1 MQITDYC
8 VSLQNNSDVG
18 TSTVFFLELSLFY
31 VFSCNGAKRHL
42 PFLTRQ
48 PPALPLVLRY
58 LSDVGDDDEEQ
69 RFKFILFG

>member
-1 MQITDYC
+1 MYLNVVQ
-8 VSLQNNSDVG
+8 L
-18 TSTVFFLELSLFY
+18 
-31 VFSCNGAKRHL
+31 HL

-48 PPALPLVLRY
+48 PPTLPLVLRY